1 MLSVV
6 VPTYNRAGTL
16 DRVLASIGRQTVS
29 PDEVIVVDDGSTDST
44 ADVLARW
51 QSRLPLKAIHQEN
64 RGVSAA
70 RNTGIRAAR
79 SDIVAF
85 IDSDDEYVP
94 TAIETLKGL
103 FEKQPTAIV
112 AFSDAQLLEGARV
125 VTASFLRRRLLTLG
139 RHYDEAGP
147 APRLIDPFGIV
158 FEGAFMATFT
168 CRKSALVSVG
178 GYDESLSGAE
188 DRDICLRLAMSVP
201 GDWVFTWERL
211 ETKYYTEG
219 SLSSRRSRRRHYEC
233 QLKVLE
239 KFSNEPRFRTLEG
252 KRLFETVMKRSV
264 NGVIDWA
271 SREDPIQ
278 VIRTL
283 LGMPGFARTAGAYR
297 AAAMAV
303 PISAARATRDYLG
316 ALMKNREA
324 QNTP

>member
-6 VPTYNRAGTL
+6 IPTYNRAATL
-16 DRVLASIGRQTVS
+16 DRVLGSIERQTVS

-44 ADVLARW
+44 ADVLACW
-51 QSRLPLKAIHQEN
+51 ESRLPLKVVHQEN

-70 RNTGIRAAR
+70 RNTGIQAAR

-103 FEKQPTAIV
+103 FEKKPAAIV

-125 VTASFLRRRLLTLG
+125 VTASFLRRRLVTSG
-139 RHYDEAGP
+139 RDYEESAP

-158 FEGAFMATFT
+158 LEGAFMATFT

-178 GYDESLSGAE
+178 GYDESLSGVE

-201 GDWVFTWERL
+201 GDWVFTWDRL
-211 ETKYYTEG
+211 ETKHYTEG
-219 SLSSRRSRRRHYEC
+219 SLSSRARRRCHYEC

-239 KFSNEPRFRTLEG
+239 KFSNVPRFRTPEG
-252 KRLFETVMKRSV
+252 KRLFEIAMKKSV
-264 NGVIDWA
+264 NGVINWA
-271 SREDPIQ
+271 SREGPIQ
-278 VIRTL
+278 LIRTL
-283 LGMPGFARTAGAYR
+283 LGIPSFARTAGAYR

-303 PISAARATRDYLG
+303 PISAARAMRDRFG
-316 ALMKNREA
+316 AVMKNR
-324 QNTP
+324 QVRNTP